1 MRFEEILKGH
11 GGLFLKTQSKQI
23 FVLLNALLFTSLHLL
38 IAFQVSLHFYL
49 TDRQVAIVEIHG
61 FGGEAA
67 QGHIRDS
74 LFTIL
79 CRGERFSNR
88 VV

>member
-1 MRFEEILKGH
+1 M
-11 GGLFLKTQSKQI
+11 KTQSKQF
-23 FVLLNALLFTSLHLL
+23 FVLLNALLFISLHLL

-49 TDRQVAIVEIHG
+49 TDRQVAVEEIHG

-79 CRGERFSNR
+79 CGGKDSLRE
-88 VV
+88 

>member
-1 MRFEEILKGH
+1 M
-11 GGLFLKTQSKQI
+11 KTQSKQF
-23 FVLLNALLFTSLHLL
+23 FVLLNALLFISLHLL

-49 TDRQVAIVEIHG
+49 TDRQAAIEEIHG

-74 LFTIL
+74 LLTIL
-79 CRGERFSNR
+79 CGGKDSLRE
-88 VV
+88 